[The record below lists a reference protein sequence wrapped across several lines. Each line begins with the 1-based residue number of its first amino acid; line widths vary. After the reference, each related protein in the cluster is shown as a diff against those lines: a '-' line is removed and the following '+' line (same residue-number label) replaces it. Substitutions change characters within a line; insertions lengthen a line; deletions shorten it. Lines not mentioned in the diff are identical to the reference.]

1 MMNSRQT
8 ASISIRSGTGRDPE
22 AILNVLFLCDEWK
35 SWKGGLSTFNRELA
49 INLAERS
56 SDNIKVHCYVSQ
68 SDDLDR
74 EDARR
79 HGVNLITAQRIPGS
93 TDPLE
98 CLKIPPPLPD
108 LHVVISHGR
117 KFGVP
122 AYLIACNTKC
132 KWIQFV
138 HVFCEDL
145 GKYKEGRRSA
155 DTIDENEDKH
165 RCEKELCEA
174 ADMVVGV
181 GTLLQT
187 KYQKCLPRGINVRVL
202 TPGIFKSFVCQPLRP
217 LRYPSE
223 LRSLGE
229 QWPVADQDAE
239 FSVFVFGRLTLE
251 DLPVKGF
258 DVIAE
263 AIASLGEGFKLT
275 IVGSPPAKQRSM
287 EGWFLTNTKI
297 TREQLTIR
305 RYCDQQ
311 ELKGM
316 FQEADLVALPSRAE
330 GFGLVALEA
339 ISAAVPVLVSKQ
351 SGIGKVLQKVESGG
365 SAIVTSQKP
374 EEWAKKVLQLSQQ
387 TLQERTD
394 NAIQLREN
402 YGKTYSWNTEC
413 QIFGRMIVS
422 VLEGMYVGQ
431 CPSILYPIHAI

>member
-8 ASISIRSGTGRDPE
+8 ASISIRSGTGRDPK
-22 AILNVLFLCDEWK
+22 AINVLFLCDEWK
-35 SWKGGLSTFNRELA
+35 SLKGGLSTFNRELA

-56 SDNIKVHCYVSQ
+56 SDNIEVHCYVSQ

-79 HGVNLITAQRIPGS
+79 HGVNLITAQRVPGS

-98 CLKIPPPLPD
+98 CLKIPPSLQD
-108 LHVVISHGR
+108 LHVVIGHGR

-122 AYLIACNTKC
+122 AYLIANNTKC

-145 GKYKEGRRSA
+145 GKYKKGRRSA

-165 RCEKELCEA
+165 RREKELCEA

-187 KYQKCLPRGINVRVL
+187 KYQKCLPGGINVRVL
-202 TPGIFKSFVCQPLRP
+202 TPGIFESFARQP

-229 QWPVADQDAE
+229 QWPVVDRDSE
-239 FSVFVFGRLTLE
+239 FSVFAFGRLTLE

-275 IVGSPPAKQRSM
+275 IVGSPPAKQRRM
-287 EGWFLTNTKI
+287 EKWFLTNTKI

-311 ELKGM
+311 ELKRM

-351 SGIGKVLQKVESGG
+351 SGIAKVLQKVESG
-365 SAIVTSQKP
+365 SSVIVTSKKP
-374 EEWAKKVLQLSQQ
+374 EEWARKILQLSQQ
-387 TLQERTD
+387 TLQERSE
-394 NAIQLREN
+394 NAVQLREN
-402 YGKTYSWNTEC
+402 YGRTYSWNTEC
-413 QIFGRMIVS
+413 HIFERMIVS
-422 VLEGMYVGQ
+422 VLEGMWANAQAY
-431 CPSILYPIHAI
+431 CSPIQAI